1 MNNAV
6 FKDGSFVG
14 IAGGKIHSTELFTI
28 HYSLFTKKA
37 LTFFFTM
44 NNTYYG
50 KTGDL
55 IIAEI
60 QYTDALDEV
69 PSGTIT
75 CTFPGTIAEAIAA
88 APELGSSTEHL
99 PESSYDSLG
108 ATVHVRLVL
117 KNRIFSGGKDGSVTV
132 TLKYGFR
139 EEDANS
145 TDAQPTEYQVQGTT
159 SETSILL
166 HPRYKGVPESE
177 KTLANALIS
186 GTKPYE
192 SVYVRGNEIKTKLSP
207 EDKLSDNDNGWKQKT
222 LEDAIGSIDLSE
234 LGKELI
240 GKVQMGIVN
249 YMAFG
254 CDFVETRYSTGMET
268 ATNDLGKIDTP
279 PGAAPN
285 GNSWLLSTITAT
297 KERGDRRWKIS
308 KTWKSADAGAEWD
321 KELYG

>member
-1 MNNAV
+1 
-6 FKDGSFVG
+6 
-14 IAGGKIHSTELFTI
+14 
-28 HYSLFTKKA
+28 
-37 LTFFFTM
+37 M

-55 IIAEI
+55 IIADI

-145 TDAQPTEYQVQGTT
+145 TDAQPTSYQVQGTI
-159 SETSILL
+159 SQTSILL
-166 HPRYKGVPESE
+166 HPRYKDVPESE
-177 KTLANALIS
+177 KALANALIS

-192 SVYVRGNEIKTKLSP
+192 SVYVKDNEIKTRLSS
-207 EDKLSDNDNGWKQKT
+207 EDKAAKNDNGWKQKT
-222 LEDAIGSIDLSE
+222 LEDAIKSIKLSE
-234 LGKELI
+234 LGAELI
-240 GKVQMGIVN
+240 EKIQKGIHF
-249 YMAFG
+249 YFG
-254 CDFVETRYSTGMET
+254 TGCEFVETSYSTAMQTGI
-268 ATNDLGKIDTP
+268 NHLGKISMP

-285 GNSWLLSTITAT
+285 GGSWLLSNIEAT
-297 KERGDRRWKIS
+297 KERGESRWKIQ
-308 KTWKSADAGAEWD
+308 KKWKSADSGAEWD
-321 KELYG
+321 EELYGD

>member
-1 MNNAV
+1 
-6 FKDGSFVG
+6 
-14 IAGGKIHSTELFTI
+14 
-28 HYSLFTKKA
+28 
-37 LTFFFTM
+37 M

-55 IIAEI
+55 IIADI
-60 QYTDALDEV
+60 QYTDALDET

-88 APELGSSTEHL
+88 APELGSSTEYL

-108 ATVHVRLVL
+108 TTIRVRLVL

-139 EEDANS
+139 DEDANS
-145 TDAQPTEYQVQGTT
+145 TDAQATEYQVQATT

-166 HPRYKGVPESE
+166 HPRYKDIPESE
-177 KTLANALIS
+177 KLLANALIE

-192 SVYVRGNEIKTKLSP
+192 TVYLSKKDLVIQTKI
-207 EDKLSDNDNGWKQKT
+207 EETDKANYTQTT
-222 LEDAIGSIDLSE
+222 LETAIKKVVTSDR
-234 LGKELI
+234 GKELI
-240 GKVQMGIVN
+240 KKIASGIKF
-249 YMAFG
+249 YKAFG
-254 CDFVETRYSTGMET
+254 CDFVETQYSTAMET
-268 ATNDLGKIDTP
+268 TINELGKIDTP
-279 PGAAPN
+279 PAAAPN
-285 GNSWLLSTITAT
+285 GKSWLLSTLTAT
-297 KERGDRRWKIS
+297 KEQGDRRWKIS